1 MSTMKILICSD
12 GSAQSNQA
20 IQFGGLIAAAC
31 GAETTL
37 LGIAEKVNEEDT
49 VFEALKQGSQAL
61 RQMDVNA
68 ELIIKA
74 GEPIEEIV
82 HRTQETRYDLV
93 VIGAAQKGTRGPFL
107 RSAKAYKII
116 KAVEPPVLVVLGH
129 RPALKRL
136 LICSGGEKYIDEA
149 VHFAGDIAKGC
160 EARITLFHVMAQ
172 PPQDFADLIKM
183 EEDVNLLL
191 HSNSE
196 LGQNLRSEKEF
207 LEKMG
212 VESCV
217 LLRHGLVLSE
227 VFKEIKRG
235 DYDLVVTGSSPAG
248 ANLRTY
254 IMGNL
259 TREIVNR
266 ATCPVL
272 VVRGAQTPAGLGS
285 SLKGFFSEV
294 FGQTKD

>member
-1 MSTMKILICSD
+1 MKILICSD
-12 GSAQSNQA
+12 GSTQSNKA
-20 IQFGGLIAAAC
+20 IEFGGLIAAAC
-31 GAETTL
+31 LAETTL
-37 LGIAEKVNEEDT
+37 LGITEKVSEEES

-61 RQMDVNA
+61 RQVNVNA

-82 HRTQETRYDLV
+82 RRTQETKYDLV

-107 RSAKAYKII
+107 MSAKAYKII
-116 KAVEPPVLVVLGH
+116 KAVEPPVLVVKGN
-129 RPALKRL
+129 RTTLKRV

-149 VHFAGDIAKGC
+149 VYFAGELAKGSG
-160 EARITLFHVMAQ
+160 AKITLFHVMAQ
-172 PPQDFADLIKM
+172 PPADYADLIKM

-207 LEKMG
+207 LERMG
-212 VESCV
+212 VESRV
-217 LLRHGLVLSE
+217 LLRHGMVLSE
-227 VFKEIKRG
+227 VLKEIKRG
-235 DYDLVVTGSSPAG
+235 EYDLVVTGSSPAG

-266 ATCPVL
+266 AECPVL
-272 VVRGAQTPAGLGS
+272 VVRGAQTPEGLRS

-294 FGQTKD
+294 FGQSKS